1 MTKVDV
7 TQKADIRCF
16 LGAPGTGK
24 SHATK
29 AEIKKARR
37 CLVWDLEDEYTDLE
51 AVTIAGLP
59 RRLHQAGAEAFK
71 LRVIPSTD
79 AAKRQVEFDLVCR
92 TIMAIGK
99 MTFVAEEL
107 RFVTQPSKAPA
118 GWAAITLRGRKRGV
132 KVIGTSQRPA
142 SIDKDFLG
150 SATLI
155 RCGALN
161 YPEDR
166 TAVARV
172 MGIPEMAIAALEGY
186 EVIEWTRTPRQVK
199 GPPRLNSIAGMADML
214 AKA

>member
-7 TQKADIRCF
+7 TQKADIRCV

-24 SHATK
+24 SHYTK
-29 AEIKKARR
+29 AEMKRARR
-37 CLVWDLEDEYTDLE
+37 LLVWDLEDEYTELE
-51 AVTIAGLP
+51 TVTVQQLAH
-59 RRLHQAGAEAFK
+59 RLHQAGQGAFK
-71 LRVIPSTD
+71 IRIVPSTD
-79 AAKRQVEFDLVCR
+79 QVKRLVEFDLVCR
-92 TIMAIGK
+92 AIMAVGK
-99 MTFVAEEL
+99 ITFVAEEL

-166 TAVARV
+166 KAVAAV
-172 MGIPEMAIAALEGY
+172 MGIDQEQIEKLEGY
-186 EVIEWTRTPRQVK
+186 QAILWTRTPRTVQQV
-199 GPPRLNSIAGMADML
+199 
-214 AKA
+214 

>member
-7 TQKADIRCF
+7 TQKADIRCV

-24 SHATK
+24 SHYTK
-29 AEIKKARR
+29 AEMHKARR
-37 CLVWDLEDEYTDLE
+37 LLVWDLEDEYTEIE
-51 AVTIAGLP
+51 AVTVQDLA
-59 RRLHQAGAEAFK
+59 RRLHRAGAGAFQV
-71 LRVIPSTD
+71 RVIPSTD
-79 AAKRQVEFDLVCR
+79 AAKRMVEFDLVCR
-92 TIMAIGK
+92 AVMAVGK
-99 MTFVAEEL
+99 VTFVAEEL

-166 TAVARV
+166 KAVAAV
-172 MGIPEMAIAALEGY
+172 CGIDPAEIEKLEGHRA
-186 EVIEWTRTPRQVK
+186 ILWTRTPRKVV
-199 GPPRLNSIAGMADML
+199 LV
-214 AKA
+214 

>member
-1 MTKVDV
+1 MTTVDV
-7 TQKADIRCF
+7 TQKADIRCA

-24 SHATK
+24 SHYTK
-29 AEIKKARR
+29 AEIAKAKR
-37 CLVWDLEDEYTDLE
+37 CLVWDLEDEYEGIE
-51 AVTIAGLP
+51 AVTVQGLA
-59 RRLHQAGAEAFK
+59 RRLHQAGAGAFK
-71 LRVIPSTD
+71 VRVIPDTD
-79 AAKRQVEFDLVCR
+79 AGKRQVEFDLVCR
-92 TIMAIGK
+92 AIMAIGK

-155 RCGALN
+155 RCGALS

-166 TAVARV
+166 KAVAAV
-172 MGIPEMAIAALEGY
+172 MGIDAEEIEKLEGHQA
-186 EVIEWTRTPRQVK
+186 ILWTRTPRKVA
-199 GPPRLNSIAGMADML
+199 RV
-214 AKA
+214 

>member
-1 MTKVDV
+1 MTAVDV

-37 CLVWDLEDEYTDLE
+37 LIVWDLEDEYADIE
-51 AVTIAGLP
+51 AVTVDQLP
-59 RRLHQAGAEAFK
+59 RRLHQAGAGAFK
-71 LRVIPSTD
+71 VRVIPSTD
-79 AAKRQVEFDLVCR
+79 ATRRATEFDLVCR

-99 MTFVAEEL
+99 LTFVAEEL

-172 MGIPEMAIAALEGY
+172 MGINEAAIAALEGH
-186 EVIEWTRTPRQVK
+186 EVIEWTRTPRSIK
-199 GPPRLNSIAGMADML
+199 GPARFNTIAGLADIL
-214 AKA
+214 KAA

>member
-1 MTKVDV
+1 MNKVDV

-24 SHATK
+24 SHATMAEMMK
-29 AEIKKARR
+29 AKR
-37 CLVWDLEDEYTDLE
+37 LVVWDLEDEYTQIE
-51 AVTIAGLP
+51 TVTVASLP
-59 RRLHQAGAEAFK
+59 RRLHQAGAGGFK
-71 LRVIPSTD
+71 VRIIPSTD
-79 AAKRQVEFDLVCR
+79 AGKRQVEFDLVCR
-92 TIMAIGK
+92 TIMEVGK
-99 MTFVAEEL
+99 LLFVAEEL

-150 SATLI
+150 SATTI

-166 TAVARV
+166 KAVAAV
-172 MGIPEMAIAALEGY
+172 MGIDPEEIEKLEGY
-186 EVIEWTRTPRQVK
+186 QAILWTRTPRTVK
-199 GPPRLNSIAGMADML
+199 RV
-214 AKA
+214 